1 MLEML
6 LLASIPVLPLIYV
19 TAWVLGKISRRH
31 DPRPMVRRK
40 LDRNW
45 PWN

>member
-6 LLASIPVLPLIYV
+6 LLALIPAVPVIYV
-19 TAWVLGKISRRH
+19 TAWILGKISRRH
-31 DPRPMVRRK
+31 EPRPTVRRK
-40 LDRNW
+40 LDRSW